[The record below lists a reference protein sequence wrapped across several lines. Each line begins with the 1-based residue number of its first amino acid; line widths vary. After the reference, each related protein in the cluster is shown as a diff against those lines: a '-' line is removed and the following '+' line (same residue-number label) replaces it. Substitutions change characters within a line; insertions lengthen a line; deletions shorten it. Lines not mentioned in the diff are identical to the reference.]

1 MKLTPTPFLSSV
13 LVLLL
18 VAAPA
23 RAAESKVDQAV
34 KKAYEAVD
42 KGKADEAQKTAEKML
57 KDGKPEDLTGASRVF
72 ARLGKLDDAIAASR
86 KAAASPSTGEIRA
99 QVLAQLASMEL
110 RVGSGRD
117 ALAHAREAK
126 GLSTSPEV
134 QAAYI
139 RSLARAKDPAALA
152 AAEALVKA
160 APTAAASHDARGRAL
175 TAEERYDEADAA
187 FAKAIELDPKLWRA
201 YLHRVMAKIEAGKA
215 AEAEPMA
222 RKLTEMDK
230 NQPEGWTAL
239 GAAIITQDAAKWQ
252 SAVDPAQQGVF
263 LAAHSAYAQYWAG
276 WIFEKAGNNNE
287 ALAAYKRAV
296 ETDPVN
302 AKARMALLRHL
313 RAADDTAGATE
324 AGALI
329 DDFPLDPEVQ
339 LYAGKTLL
347 QLGNYAAALAPL
359 ERAAERRSKSP
370 EANAMLGDAYRA
382 NRQWAQASE
391 VYKKAI
397 ALAPNDIN
405 YQRLY
410 GLCLAGARKC
420 GEAAP
425 LLEKAARLQ
434 PSEAGEAFFQLGW
447 CQFQVGRDSENK
459 DLKLS
464 ALENARKAMAK
475 GHPKG
480 ERLVVIV
487 EESLGNRRRL
497 GGTPF
502 PEPVAAPTCDLAAL
516 YKEAASG
523 PDAKRAAA
531 IRKMV
536 CAGTEAVK
544 YLVQYLGDATSY
556 VVRIAS
562 ARTLTG
568 IGAPAKE
575 ACTELGRQMEIVQKD
590 SALGGNK
597 KLSSDDEAKLMHQQ
611 GDFLEAARTA
621 REKIGCK

>member
-1 MKLTPTPFLSSV
+1 MKLTAIPLLSSA
-13 LVLLL
+13 LALLL
-18 VAAPA
+18 VPVTV
-23 RAAESKVDQAV
+23 RAGESKVDQAV
-34 KKAYEAVD
+34 KKAYEAID
-42 KGKADEAQKTAEKML
+42 KGKADDAQKAAEKML
-57 KDGKPEDLTGASRVF
+57 KDGKPEDLTGASRVL

-86 KAAASPSTGEIRA
+86 KAAAGASSGEIRA

-110 RVGSGRD
+110 RVGSGRE
-117 ALAHAREAK
+117 ALAHSREAK

-139 RSLARAKDPAALA
+139 RSLARAKDPAAVT

-160 APTAAASHDARGRAL
+160 APTAAAAHDALGRAL

-187 FAKAIELDPKLWRA
+187 FAKAIALDPKLWRA
-201 YLHRVMAKIEAGKA
+201 QLHRVMAKIEAGKG
-215 AEAEPMA
+215 AEAETMA
-222 RKLTEMDK
+222 RQLTEADK

-239 GAAIITQDAAKWQ
+239 GAAIISQDPAKWQ
-252 SAVDPAQQGVF
+252 AAVDPAQQGVF
-263 LAAHSAYAQYWAG
+263 LAPHSAYAQYWAG
-276 WIFEKAGNNNE
+276 WIFEKAGNNGE

-296 ETDPVN
+296 DTDPVN
-302 AKARMALLRHL
+302 AKARIALLRHQ
-313 RAADDTAGATE
+313 RATDENAGATE
-324 AGALI
+324 AAALI
-329 DDFPLDPEVQ
+329 DDFPFDPDVQ

-347 QLGNYAAALAPL
+347 QLGDYAAALAPL
-359 ERAAERRSKSP
+359 ERAAERRPKSA

-382 NRQWAQASE
+382 NRQYAQASE

-397 ALAPNDIN
+397 ALAPNDIK

-410 GLCLAGARKC
+410 GLCLAAAKKC

-425 LLEKAARLQ
+425 LLEKAARTQ
-434 PSEAGEAFFQLGW
+434 PSEAGEAYFALGW
-447 CQFQVGRDSENK
+447 CQLQVGRETENK
-459 DLKLS
+459 DMKLS

-480 ERLVVIV
+480 ERLVVV
-487 EESLGNRRRL
+487 AEESLGNRRRL

-516 YKEAASG
+516 YKDAGSG
-523 PDAKRAAA
+523 PDIKRQSA

-536 CAGTEAVK
+536 CAGADAVK
-544 YLVQYLGDATSY
+544 YLVQNLGDASFP
-556 VVRIAS
+556 VRTAA
-562 ARTLTG
+562 ARALTG

-590 SALGGNK
+590 SALGDVNK
-597 KLSSDDEAKLMHQQ
+597 KQSSEEEAKRMLLQR
-611 GDFLEAARTA
+611 DFLEASRVA